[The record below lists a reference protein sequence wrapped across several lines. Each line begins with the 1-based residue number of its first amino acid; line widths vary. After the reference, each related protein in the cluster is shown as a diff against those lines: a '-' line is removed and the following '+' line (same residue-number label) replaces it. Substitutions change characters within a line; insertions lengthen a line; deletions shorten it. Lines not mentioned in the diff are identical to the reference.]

1 MAIIFYSSDA
11 SGEQVR
17 QALQSAL
24 PDLPIY
30 NWQQADL
37 ATKQQARYAIAWNA
51 PDDFFSGLDNLQ
63 AVFSVAAGVDHLLN
77 HPSLP
82 ATIPLARLEDAGM
95 GGKIAEYVL
104 YGVLHAQRSFDVYR
118 DMQAA
123 QQWDDSDRDVHAAE
137 TRVGILGLGTI
148 GSVVA
153 SRLLMNG
160 YQVSGWSRSART
172 LENVDVHAGMDNL
185 PAFLKNL
192 DVMVCLLPLTA
203 STTGIID
210 AKFINQLPDG
220 AFVINAARG
229 KHVDNSALLAA
240 LDSGKLRGALLDV
253 TEPEPLPAGDPLWSH
268 PKVIITPHV
277 AGPTQLQ
284 ESVRQIAANIIRA
297 EKAEALTGLVDRES
311 GY

>member
-24 PDLPIY
+24 PGLPIF
-30 NWQQADL
+30 NWHEADQA
-37 ATKQQARYAIAWNA
+37 ARQHARYAIAWNA
-51 PDDFFSGLDNLQ
+51 PDDFFNGLDNLQ

-77 HPSLP
+77 HQSLP
-82 ATIPLARLEDAGM
+82 ARIPLARLEDAGM
-95 GGKIAEYVL
+95 GEKIAEYVL
-104 YGVLHAQRSFDVYR
+104 YGVLHAQRSFDYYR
-118 DMQAA
+118 ETQAA
-123 QQWDDSDRDVHAAE
+123 QQWDDSDRDAHAGE

-148 GSVVA
+148 GCVVA
-153 SRLLMNG
+153 QRLQVNG
-160 YQVSGWSRSART
+160 YTVSGWSRTAKT
-172 LENVDVHAGMDNL
+172 VKDVDVHAGMETL
-185 PAFLKNL
+185 PGFLQAL

-203 STTGIID
+203 ETTRIVDSG
-210 AKFINQLPDG
+210 FINNLPDG

-229 KHVDNSALLAA
+229 KHVDSSALLAA

-253 TEPEPLPAGDPLWSH
+253 TEPEPLPAGHPLWTH

-277 AGPTQLQ
+277 AGPTQMQ
-284 ESVRQIAANIIRA
+284 ESVRQIAANILRA
-297 EKAEALTGLVDRES
+297 ENGEALTGLVDRDR